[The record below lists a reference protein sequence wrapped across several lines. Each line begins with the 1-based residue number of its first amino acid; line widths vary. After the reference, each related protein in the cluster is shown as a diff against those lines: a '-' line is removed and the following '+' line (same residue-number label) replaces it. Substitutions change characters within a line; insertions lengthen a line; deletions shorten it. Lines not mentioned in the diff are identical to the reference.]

1 MKFKQKLSSGV
12 KKVREKL
19 KTVNAKR
26 LLASR
31 TFLVCSCAVLI
42 AAAVGI
48 SALVGHTTAKP
59 GDESESG
66 KLLGNSVLVNEEL
79 SGVPDAS
86 QSAPDVSDTLG
97 ESDDLLAITVLN
109 RSAVRE
115 DAMAVLQG
123 IADNPDALPDERE
136 DALAQISAIMDDM
149 AAEGHSPVRR
159 RHLRRELQRHRRQRG
174 AQRSGTCAD
183 RRDRLRAERDPADR
197 HQGHPHPAAGRHCVK
212 SFGGQTQS
220 LRLMSSCGTIF
231 PCIFPTDF
239 FCKPTGVHTGFR
251 FLFFCKKCVSD

>member
-59 GDESESG
+59 GNESESG

-86 QSAPDVSDTLG
+86 QSTPDVSDTLG

-149 AAEGHSPVRR
+149 AAEASIETVALAKGIPQCVAVISGENCSVIVDSA
-159 RHLRRELQRHRRQRG
+159 EL
-174 AQRSGTCAD
+174 SE
-183 RRDRLRAERDPADR
+183 AERAQIVEIVYEQSGILPIGIKVILTQQQD
-197 HQGHPHPAAGRHCVK
+197 AAA
-212 SFGGQTQS
+212 
-220 LRLMSSCGTIF
+220 
-231 PCIFPTDF
+231 
-239 FCKPTGVHTGFR
+239 
-251 FLFFCKKCVSD
+251 

>member
-149 AAEGHSPVRR
+149 AAEASIETVALAKGIPQCVAVISGENCSVIVDSA
-159 RHLRRELQRHRRQRG
+159 EL
-174 AQRSGTCAD
+174 SE
-183 RRDRLRAERDPADR
+183 AERAQIVEIVYEQSGILPIGIKVILTQQQD
-197 HQGHPHPAAGRHCVK
+197 AAA
-212 SFGGQTQS
+212 
-220 LRLMSSCGTIF
+220 
-231 PCIFPTDF
+231 
-239 FCKPTGVHTGFR
+239 
-251 FLFFCKKCVSD
+251 

>member
-1 MKFKQKLSSGV
+1 MKFKQKLSAGV
-12 KKVREKL
+12 QKVREKL

-31 TFLVCSCAVLI
+31 TFLICCCAVLI

-149 AAEGHSPVRR
+149 AAEASIETVALAKGIPQCVAVISGENCSVIVDSA
-159 RHLRRELQRHRRQRG
+159 EL
-174 AQRSGTCAD
+174 SE
-183 RRDRLRAERDPADR
+183 AERAQIVEIVYEQSGILPIGIKVILTQQQD
-197 HQGHPHPAAGRHCVK
+197 AAA
-212 SFGGQTQS
+212 
-220 LRLMSSCGTIF
+220 
-231 PCIFPTDF
+231 
-239 FCKPTGVHTGFR
+239 
-251 FLFFCKKCVSD
+251 

>member
-149 AAEGHSPVRR
+149 AAEASIETVALAKGIPQCVAVISGENCSVIVDSA
-159 RHLRRELQRHRRQRG
+159 EL
-174 AQRSGTCAD
+174 SE
-183 RRDRLRAERDPADR
+183 AERAQIVEIVYEQSGILPI
-197 HQGHPHPAAGRHCVK
+197 GIKVIL
-212 SFGGQTQS
+212 TQQQDA
-220 LRLMSSCGTIF
+220 TA
-231 PCIFPTDF
+231 
-239 FCKPTGVHTGFR
+239 
-251 FLFFCKKCVSD
+251 

>member
-31 TFLVCSCAVLI
+31 TFLVCSCVVLI

-149 AAEGHSPVRR
+149 AAEASIETVALAKGIPQCVAVISGENCSVIVDSA
-159 RHLRRELQRHRRQRG
+159 EL
-174 AQRSGTCAD
+174 SE
-183 RRDRLRAERDPADR
+183 AERAQIVEIVYEQSGILPIGIKVILTQQQD
-197 HQGHPHPAAGRHCVK
+197 AAA
-212 SFGGQTQS
+212 
-220 LRLMSSCGTIF
+220 
-231 PCIFPTDF
+231 
-239 FCKPTGVHTGFR
+239 
-251 FLFFCKKCVSD
+251 

>member
-12 KKVREKL
+12 QKVREKL

-48 SALVGHTTAKP
+48 SALVGRTTAEP

-66 KLLGNSVLVNEEL
+66 KLLGNSVLVGEEL
-79 SGVPDAS
+79 SGVQDVS
-86 QSAPDVSDTLG
+86 QSASDVSDTLG
-97 ESDDLLAITVLN
+97 ESDDLLAVTVLN

-136 DALAQISAIMDDM
+136 DALAQISEIMDDM
-149 AAEGHSPVRR
+149 AAEASIETVALAKGIPQCVAVISGENCSVIVDSA
-159 RHLRRELQRHRRQRG
+159 EL
-174 AQRSGTCAD
+174 SE
-183 RRDRLRAERDPADR
+183 AERAQIVEIVYEQSGILPIGIKVILTQQQD
-197 HQGHPHPAAGRHCVK
+197 AAA
-212 SFGGQTQS
+212 
-220 LRLMSSCGTIF
+220 
-231 PCIFPTDF
+231 
-239 FCKPTGVHTGFR
+239 
-251 FLFFCKKCVSD
+251 

>member
-42 AAAVGI
+42 A
-48 SALVGHTTAKP
+48 ALVGHTTAKP

-149 AAEGHSPVRR
+149 AAEASIETVALAKGIPQCVAVISGENCSVIVDSA
-159 RHLRRELQRHRRQRG
+159 EL
-174 AQRSGTCAD
+174 SE
-183 RRDRLRAERDPADR
+183 AERAQIVEIVYEQSGILPI
-197 HQGHPHPAAGRHCVK
+197 GIKVIL
-212 SFGGQTQS
+212 TQQQDA
-220 LRLMSSCGTIF
+220 TA
-231 PCIFPTDF
+231 
-239 FCKPTGVHTGFR
+239 
-251 FLFFCKKCVSD
+251 

>member
-1 MKFKQKLSSGV
+1 MKFKQKLSAGV
-12 KKVREKL
+12 QKVREKL

-31 TFLVCSCAVLI
+31 TFLICSCAVLI

-149 AAEGHSPVRR
+149 AAEASIETVALAKGIPQCVAVISGENCSVIVDSA
-159 RHLRRELQRHRRQRG
+159 EL
-174 AQRSGTCAD
+174 SE
-183 RRDRLRAERDPADR
+183 AERAQIVEIVYEQSGILPIGIKVILTQQQD
-197 HQGHPHPAAGRHCVK
+197 AAA
-212 SFGGQTQS
+212 
-220 LRLMSSCGTIF
+220 
-231 PCIFPTDF
+231 
-239 FCKPTGVHTGFR
+239 
-251 FLFFCKKCVSD
+251 

>member
-12 KKVREKL
+12 QKVREKL

-31 TFLVCSCAVLI
+31 TFLICSCAVLI

-79 SGVPDAS
+79 SGVPDES
-86 QSAPDVSDTLG
+86 QGSPDVSDTLG

-149 AAEGHSPVRR
+149 AAEASIETVALAKGIPQCVAVISGENCSVIVDSA
-159 RHLRRELQRHRRQRG
+159 EL
-174 AQRSGTCAD
+174 SE
-183 RRDRLRAERDPADR
+183 AERAQIVEIVYEQSGILPIGIKVILTQQQD
-197 HQGHPHPAAGRHCVK
+197 AAA
-212 SFGGQTQS
+212 
-220 LRLMSSCGTIF
+220 
-231 PCIFPTDF
+231 
-239 FCKPTGVHTGFR
+239 
-251 FLFFCKKCVSD
+251 